1 MSTKFDVETFK
12 NHLRT
17 SWIGSECLYIET
29 IHSTNSY
36 LKQIPSHKLVH
47 GALLLTDKQTGGR
60 GQYERKWE
68 SEAYKNLTFTVAFK
82 PVRGD
87 RLTLLTLACARAIC
101 DIFSRYTDETVKIKW
116 PNDIYIG
123 EKKIGGILT
132 ECIFN
137 GQKTDR
143 VLIGIGLNIYQSV
156 FSSKIQEKA
165 ISLSDVSSDPIK
177 RESLLA
183 DILVAIEQAYLKWH
197 KFDTLLQKEIQKKLI
212 GYGEWVHIS
221 INGAPIPD
229 LYKFIG
235 IGENGELLM
244 LNEQLDVNTFRY
256 EQIRIIPGNKDISKA
271 V

>member
-17 SWIGSECLYIET
+17 SWIGSECLYIES

-36 LKQIPSHKLVH
+36 LKQIPSDELVH
-47 GALLLTDKQTGGR
+47 GTLLLTDKQGEGR

-68 SEAYKNLTFTVAFK
+68 SDPYQNLTFTVAFK

-101 DIFSRYTDETVKIKW
+101 DVFSGYTDQTVRIKW
-116 PNDIYIG
+116 PNDIYIN

-143 VLIGIGLNIYQSV
+143 VLIGIGLNIFQSV
-156 FSSKIQEKA
+156 FSTEIQEKA
-165 ISLSDVSSDPIK
+165 ISLSDISNRHIK
-177 RESLLA
+177 RELLLA
-183 DILVAIEQAYLKWH
+183 DILVGIEQAYLKWH
-197 KFDTLLQKEIQKKLI
+197 KFDSGLQKEIQTKLI

-221 INGAPIPD
+221 INGTPIPD

-256 EQIRIIPGNKDISKA
+256 EQVRIIPGNKDISKA